1 MGKIIIIGAN
11 GAVGKSCASNLSD
24 KELVLISRS
33 EFDKDANIPAKAE
46 KLVLNINDYEKT
58 NNYLNL
64 IDYEISG
71 IIFALGSISL
81 KPFSST
87 SVDDFKKLMEDNFYN
102 IVNFLNLSVNKMS
115 NDSSVVFF
123 STIAALRGFKNH
135 TAISS
140 AKSAILGLSKS
151 LAADYAPKIRFNTI
165 SPSLSYSKM
174 ANFITNNEKV
184 AEGLGKL
191 HPMSRLGNG
200 EDLANLASF
209 LISDKSSW
217 ITGQNFQI
225 DGGRSTLITK

>member
-1 MGKIIIIGAN
+1 MGKIIILGAN
-11 GAVGKSCASNLSD
+11 GAVGKSCASNLTD

-33 EFDKDANIPAKAE
+33 EFDKDTSIPAKAE
-46 KLVLNINDYEKT
+46 KLILNINDYEKT

-81 KPFSST
+81 KPFSNT

-102 IVNFLNLSVNKMS
+102 IVNFLNFSIDKMS
-115 NDSSVVFF
+115 NDSSVIFF

-140 AKSAILGLSKS
+140 AKSAIIGLSKS

-191 HPMSRLGNG
+191 HPMSRLGSG
-200 EDLANLASF
+200 EDLANLATF
-209 LISDKSSW
+209 LISDKSTW
-217 ITGQNFQI
+217 ITGQNFQV